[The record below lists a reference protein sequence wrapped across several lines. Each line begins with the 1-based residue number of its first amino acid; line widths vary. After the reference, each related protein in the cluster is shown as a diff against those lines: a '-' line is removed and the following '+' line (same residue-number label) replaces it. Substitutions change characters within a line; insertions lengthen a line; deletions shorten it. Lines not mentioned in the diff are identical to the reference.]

1 LSGIVEANHENRKKD
16 VDVSRITYGV
26 FRISSTPVEGHT
38 YYVIRDTKYGVVR
51 KEGLNI
57 HWIRRPKEVRFL
69 LFLPSFSMKKK
80 FTKLSPDLKK
90 LIVPETPGITGNHAI
105 SADVKGSRK
114 PVSTFAE
121 RTLRHTNGGATLQA
135 ALWLKQHL
143 ENGGKLVVTLA
154 GALSSFQIGITLAE
168 LIRKGKVHL
177 VSATAANHEEA
188 YYRYVAH
195 SHYAYIPRYTE
206 LTPEQEA
213 ELRDAGLRRIT
224 DTFLPEDE
232 SVRIMEPH
240 LLKMWKKAEKKE
252 ERSFPHEYFRRL
264 FAENLIKPDPKANPS
279 DCWTY
284 AAYEKDIPIVIPGF
298 EDSTM
303 GNIFASYT
311 YDGKYRKDKGLVI
324 SPDVMKSGLE
334 YFTSLYDWYM
344 ETAKDAPV
352 AFLQLGGGIAAD
364 FVICAVPSLKHD
376 LHVPK
381 VRDWAGFIEIGS
393 SPMSYGS
400 YSGAGGKEK
409 ITWDKLSTKSY
420 YQIIQSDVT
429 VAFPWIAAVLLDL

>member
-1 LSGIVEANHENRKKD
+1 MEKNK
-16 VDVSRITYGV
+16 
-26 FRISSTPVEGHT
+26 
-38 YYVIRDTKYGVVR
+38 
-51 KEGLNI
+51 LN
-57 HWIRRPKEVRFL
+57 
-69 LFLPSFSMKKK
+69 
-80 FTKLSPDLKK
+80 KLSPDLRK
-90 LIVPETPGITGNHAI
+90 LIIPESNKASEGEL
-105 SADVKGSRK
+105 SANIKRSRA
-114 PVSTFAE
+114 PVSAFAE
-121 RTLRHTNGGATLQA
+121 KTLNHCNGGSTLQA
-135 ALWLKQHL
+135 ALWLKNHL
-143 ENGGKLVVTLA
+143 ANGGKLVVTLA
-154 GALSSFQIGITLAE
+154 GALSSFQIGVMLAE
-168 LIRKGKVHL
+168 LIRKDKVHL
-177 VSATAANHEEA
+177 ISATAANHEES

-195 SHYAYIPRYTE
+195 SYYAFIPRYTE

-240 LLKMWKKAEKKE
+240 LLKMWQTAEKKGE
-252 ERSFPHEYFRRL
+252 SYFPHEYFRRL
-264 FAENLIKPDPKANPS
+264 FAEKLISPDKGANPS

-284 AAYEKDIPIVIPGF
+284 AAYKKNIPIVIPGF

-303 GNIFASYT
+303 GNIFSSYV
-311 YDGKYRKDKGLVI
+311 YRGPYKKKGEVSVDGKI
-324 SPDVMKSGLE
+324 MKTGLE
-334 YFTSLYDWYM
+334 YFGLLYDWYM
-344 ETAKDAPV
+344 ETAKKHPI

-364 FVICAVPSLKHD
+364 FPICTVPSLKHD
-376 LHVPK
+376 LKLHNK
-381 VRDWAGFIEIGS
+381 VRDWAGFVEIGS

>member
-1 LSGIVEANHENRKKD
+1 MKKSMLHKLSKDLQQHIVHEA
-16 VDVSRITYGV
+16 
-26 FRISSTPVEGHT
+26 
-38 YYVIRDTKYGVVR
+38 DTKPR
-51 KEGLNI
+51 SQNI
-57 HWIRRPKEVRFL
+57 
-69 LFLPSFSMKKK
+69 
-80 FTKLSPDLKK
+80 T
-90 LIVPETPGITGNHAI
+90 A
-105 SADVKGSRK
+105 AVKGSKK

-121 RTLRHTNGGATLQA
+121 NTLKHCNGGSTLQA
-135 ALWLKQHL
+135 ALWLKDHL
-143 ENGGKLVVTLA
+143 DNGGKLVVTLA
-154 GALSSFQIGITLAE
+154 GALSSFQIGVTLAE
-168 LIRKGKVHL
+168 LIRQSKVHL
-177 VSATAANHEEA
+177 VSATAANHEES

-240 LLKMWKKAEKKE
+240 LLKMWKDAEKRG

-264 FAENLIKPDPKANPS
+264 FAEKRIKPDPKANVQ
-279 DCWTY
+279 DCWAY

-311 YDGKYRKDKGLVI
+311 YNGKYRKDKDPLLDPTI
-324 SPDVMKSGLE
+324 MKGGLE

-344 ETAKDAPV
+344 EESAHHPI

-364 FVICAVPSLKHD
+364 FPICVVPSLKHD
-376 LHVPK
+376 LKHHK
-381 VRDWAGFIEIGS
+381 VRDWAGFVEIGS

-429 VAFPWIAAVLLDL
+429 VAFPWIAAVLLGL

>member
-1 LSGIVEANHENRKKD
+1 
-16 VDVSRITYGV
+16 
-26 FRISSTPVEGHT
+26 
-38 YYVIRDTKYGVVR
+38 
-51 KEGLNI
+51 
-57 HWIRRPKEVRFL
+57 
-69 LFLPSFSMKKK
+69 MKKK
-80 FTKLSPDLKK
+80 FTNLSPALKK
-90 LIVPETPGITGNHAI
+90 YIVEEEGKASTGSVSSLVAKSKTPVT
-105 SADVKGSRK
+105 
-114 PVSTFAE
+114 TFGE
-121 RTLRHTNGGATLQA
+121 LTLKHCNGGSTMQA
-135 ALWLKQHL
+135 ALWLKNHL
-143 ENGGKLVVTLA
+143 DNGGKLVVTLA
-154 GALSSFQIGITLAE
+154 GALSSFQIGVTLAE

-177 VSATAANHEEA
+177 VSATAANHEES

-240 LLKMWKKAEKKE
+240 LLQMWKEAEKQG
-252 ERSFPHEYFRRL
+252 ERYFPHEYFRRL
-264 FAENLIKPDPKANPS
+264 FAEGLIKPDPKANPS

-284 AAYEKDIPIVIPGF
+284 AAYEKKIPIVIPGF

-311 YDGKYRKDKGLVI
+311 YGGKWRKDKGITLNPTI
-324 SPDVMKSGLE
+324 MKSGLE
-334 YFTSLYDWYM
+334 YFTWLYDWYQ
-344 ETAKDAPV
+344 EASKDSPV

-364 FVICAVPSLKHD
+364 FPICVVPSLKHD
-376 LHVPK
+376 LQLHGK
-381 VRDWAGFIEIGS
+381 IRDWAGFVEIGS

-409 ITWDKLSTKSY
+409 ITWDKLATSSY

>member
-1 LSGIVEANHENRKKD
+1 MQ
-16 VDVSRITYGV
+16 
-26 FRISSTPVEGHT
+26 P
-38 YYVIRDTKYGVVR
+38 
-51 KEGLNI
+51 
-57 HWIRRPKEVRFL
+57 
-69 LFLPSFSMKKK
+69 KK
-80 FTKLSPDLKK
+80 FSKLSLGLQKF
-90 LIVPETPGITGNHAI
+90 IVTEEKMA
-105 SADVKGSRK
+105 KGESTA
-114 PVSTFAE
+114 PVSVFAE
-121 RTLRHTNGGATLQA
+121 KTLRHCNGGATLQA
-135 ALWLKQHL
+135 ALWLKNHVD
-143 ENGGKLVVTLA
+143 NGGKLVVTLA

-168 LIRKGKVHL
+168 LIRRGKVHL
-177 VSATAANHEEA
+177 VSATAANHEES

-240 LLKMWKKAEKKE
+240 LLKMWKDAEKKG
-252 ERSFPHEYFRRL
+252 ERYFPHEYFRRL
-264 FAENLIKPDPKANPS
+264 FSEKLISPGLKANPD

-284 AAYEKDIPIVIPGF
+284 AAYKKNIPVIIPGF

-311 YDGKYRKDKGLVI
+311 YTGPHKKKGDAVI
-324 SPDVMKSGLE
+324 SGDVMKSGLE
-334 YFTSLYDWYM
+334 YFHLMYDWYM
-344 ETAKDAPV
+344 KESKNAPI
-352 AFLQLGGGIAAD
+352 AFLQLGGGISAD
-364 FVICAVPSLKHD
+364 FPICVVPSLKHD
-376 LHVPK
+376 LRLPK
-381 VRDWAGFIEIGS
+381 VRDWAGFVEIGS

-409 ITWDKLSTKSY
+409 ITWDKLSTQSY

-429 VAFPWIAAVLLDL
+429 VVFPWIAAILLGL

>member
-1 LSGIVEANHENRKKD
+1 MSKA
-16 VDVSRITYGV
+16 
-26 FRISSTPVEGHT
+26 
-38 YYVIRDTKYGVVR
+38 
-51 KEGLNI
+51 
-57 HWIRRPKEVRFL
+57 
-69 LFLPSFSMKKK
+69 K
-80 FTKLSPDLKK
+80 FNKLSPGLRK
-90 LIVPETPGITGNHAI
+90 LIVPDNRKFAGNL
-105 SADVKGSRK
+105 SGYVRKSQK
-114 PVSTFAE
+114 PVSAYAE
-121 RTLRHTNGGATLQA
+121 RTLQHLNGGATLQA
-135 ALWLKQHL
+135 ALWLKNHL
-143 ENGGKLVVTLA
+143 KNGGKIVVTLA
-154 GALSSFQIGITLAE
+154 GALSSFQVGVMLAE
-168 LIRKGKVHL
+168 LIKKNKVHL
-177 VSATAANHEEA
+177 VSATGANHEES

-195 SHYAYIPRYTE
+195 SHYANIPRYTE

-240 LLKMWKKAEKKE
+240 LLKMWQQAQKKGE
-252 ERSFPHEYFRRL
+252 SYFPHEYFRRL
-264 FAENLIKPDPKANPS
+264 FAEKLIRPDKQANPE

-284 AAYEKDIPIVIPGF
+284 AAFEKNIPIVIPGF

-311 YDGKYRKDKGLVI
+311 YQGALKKKGDVVLDGKI
-324 SPDVMKSGLE
+324 MKSGLE
-334 YFTSLYDWYM
+334 YFHLMYDWYIK
-344 ETAKDAPV
+344 ESEKHPI
-352 AFLQLGGGIAAD
+352 AFLQLGGGISAD
-364 FVICAVPSLKHD
+364 FPICVVPSIKHD
-376 LHVPK
+376 LKHHK

-409 ITWDKLSTKSY
+409 ITWDKLSTSSY

>member
-1 LSGIVEANHENRKKD
+1 
-16 VDVSRITYGV
+16 
-26 FRISSTPVEGHT
+26 
-38 YYVIRDTKYGVVR
+38 
-51 KEGLNI
+51 
-57 HWIRRPKEVRFL
+57 
-69 LFLPSFSMKKK
+69 MKK
-80 FTKLSPDLKK
+80 FNKLSPALKK
-90 LIVPETPGITGNHAI
+90 FIVPESSAKERKGTI
-105 SADVKGSRK
+105 SEFTKKSRT
-114 PVSTFAE
+114 PVSDYAAQ
-121 RTLRHTNGGATLQA
+121 TLMHCNGGSTMQA
-135 ALWLKQHL
+135 ALWLKDHL
-143 ENGGKLVVTLA
+143 ANGGKLVVTIA
-154 GALSSFQIGITLAE
+154 GALSSFQVGVMLAE
-168 LIRKGKVHL
+168 LIRQGKVHL
-177 VSATAANHEEA
+177 VSATAANHEES

-240 LLKMWKKAEKKE
+240 LLKMWKDAEKKGE
-252 ERSFPHEYFRRL
+252 SYFPHEYFRRL
-264 FAENLIKPDPKANPS
+264 FKLGLIKPDPKANPA

-284 AAYEKDIPIVIPGF
+284 AAFKKNIPIVIPGF

-311 YDGKYRKDKGLVI
+311 YGGKWKQKGDTVL
-324 SPDVMKSGLE
+324 SPRIMKGGLE
-334 YFTSLYDWYM
+334 YFTFLYDWYM
-344 ETAKDAPV
+344 EESKKHPI

-364 FVICAVPSLKHD
+364 FPICVVPSIKHD
-376 LHVPK
+376 LRHHN

-429 VAFPWIAAVLLDL
+429 VAFPWIAAVLLGL

>member
-1 LSGIVEANHENRKKD
+1 MQLSPGLQKFIVEEKARKNNTKET
-16 VDVSRITYGV
+16 ITNTV
-26 FRISSTPVEGHT
+26 KKSKTPV
-38 YYVIRDTKYGVVR
+38 
-51 KEGLNI
+51 
-57 HWIRRPKEVRFL
+57 
-69 LFLPSFSMKKK
+69 
-80 FTKLSPDLKK
+80 
-90 LIVPETPGITGNHAI
+90 A
-105 SADVKGSRK
+105 
-114 PVSTFAE
+114 TFAE
-121 RTLRHTNGGATLQA
+121 STLNHCNGGSTLQA
-135 ALWLKQHL
+135 ALWLKNHL
-143 ENGGKLVVTLA
+143 KKGGKLVVTIA
-154 GALSSFQIGITLAE
+154 GALSSFQVGVMLAE
-168 LIRKGKVHL
+168 LIRQDKVHL
-177 VSATAANHEEA
+177 ISATGANHEES

-213 ELRDAGLRRIT
+213 ELRDTGLRRIT

-240 LLKMWKKAEKKE
+240 LFKMWKEAQKNGK
-252 ERSFPHEYFRRL
+252 RYFPHEYFRRL
-264 FAENLIKPDPKANPS
+264 FAEKLIKPDPKANEH

-284 AAYEKDIPIVIPGF
+284 AAYKKNIPIVVPGF

-311 YDGKYRKDKGLVI
+311 YQGKHRKKEMPLLDQSI
-324 SPDVMKSGLE
+324 MKSGLE
-334 YFTSLYDWYM
+334 YFHFLYDWYM
-344 ETAKDAPV
+344 EASKTAPI

-364 FVICAVPSLKHD
+364 FPICVVPSLKHD
-376 LHVPK
+376 LQIK
-381 VRDWAGFIEIGS
+381 KIRDWAGFVEIGS

-409 ITWDKLSTKSY
+409 ITWDKLSTESY

>member
-1 LSGIVEANHENRKKD
+1 MIVLVLFCMK
-16 VDVSRITYGV
+16 
-26 FRISSTPVEGHT
+26 
-38 YYVIRDTKYGVVR
+38 
-51 KEGLNI
+51 
-57 HWIRRPKEVRFL
+57 PKIL
-69 LFLPSFSMKKK
+69 K
-80 FTKLSPDLKK
+80 KLSPGLRK
-90 LIVPETPGITGNHAI
+90 LIVTEDKMT
-105 SADVKGSRK
+105 KGKSTA
-114 PVSTFAE
+114 PVSAFAE
-121 RTLRHTNGGATLQA
+121 KTLRHCNGGSTLQA
-135 ALWLKQHL
+135 ALWLKNHL
-143 ENGGKLVVTLA
+143 DNGGKLVVTLA

-168 LIRKGKVHL
+168 LIRRGKVHL
-177 VSATAANHEEA
+177 VSATAANHEES

-240 LLKMWKKAEKKE
+240 LLKMWQEAEKKG
-252 ERSFPHEYFRRL
+252 ERYFPHEYFRRL
-264 FAENLIKPDPKANPS
+264 FSKKLISADPSAKPQ
-279 DCWTY
+279 DCWAY
-284 AAYEKDIPIVIPGF
+284 AAYQKNIPVVIPGF

-311 YDGKYRKDKGLVI
+311 YRGPHKKKGGTILDGN
-324 SPDVMKSGLE
+324 VMKTGLD
-334 YFTSLYDWYM
+334 YFHLMYDWYL
-344 ETAKDAPV
+344 EESKKSPI

-364 FVICAVPSLKHD
+364 FPICTVPSLKHD
-376 LHVPK
+376 LRLPK
-381 VRDWAGFIEIGS
+381 VRDWAGFVEIGS

-409 ITWDKLSTKSY
+409 ITWDKLSTQSY

-429 VAFPWIAAVLLDL
+429 VAFPWIAAILLDL

>member
-1 LSGIVEANHENRKKD
+1 MD
-16 VDVSRITYGV
+16 
-26 FRISSTPVEGHT
+26 
-38 YYVIRDTKYGVVR
+38 
-51 KEGLNI
+51 
-57 HWIRRPKEVRFL
+57 
-69 LFLPSFSMKKK
+69 KKK
-80 FTKLSPDLKK
+80 ISKLSKSLQK
-90 LIVPETPGITGNHAI
+90 LIIEEPNSKTTGTVSEFVKKS
-105 SADVKGSRK
+105 SA
-114 PVSTFAE
+114 PVSAYAE
-121 RTLRHTNGGATLQA
+121 RTLNHLNGGSTMQA

-143 ENGGKLVVTLA
+143 KNGGKIVVTLS
-154 GALSSFQIGITLAE
+154 GALSSFQVGVMLAE
-168 LIRKGKVHL
+168 LIRQNKVHL
-177 VSATAANHEEA
+177 VSASGANHEES

-224 DTFLPEDE
+224 DTFLPEEE

-240 LLKMWKKAEKKE
+240 LLKMWGQAQKNGE
-252 ERSFPHEYFRRL
+252 SFLPHEYFRRL
-264 FAENLIKPDPKANPS
+264 FSEKLIKPDSKANPL

-284 AAYEKDIPIVIPGF
+284 AAYEKNIPIVVPGF

-303 GNIFASYT
+303 GNIFAAYT
-311 YDGKYRKDKGLVI
+311 YQGSLKKKNDIILDGK
-324 SPDVMKSGLE
+324 VMKNGLE
-334 YFTSLYDWYM
+334 YFHLMYDWYIK
-344 ETAKDAPV
+344 ESKNSPI

-364 FVICAVPSLKHD
+364 FPICVVPSIKHD
-376 LHVPK
+376 LKHHA

-409 ITWDKLSTKSY
+409 ITWDKLSIKSY

-429 VAFPWIAAVLLDL
+429 VAFPWIAAVLLGL

>member
-1 LSGIVEANHENRKKD
+1 MKG
-16 VDVSRITYGV
+16 
-26 FRISSTPVEGHT
+26 STL
-38 YYVIRDTKYGVVR
+38 K
-51 KEGLNI
+51 
-57 HWIRRPKEVRFL
+57 
-69 LFLPSFSMKKK
+69 
-80 FTKLSPDLKK
+80 KLSPGLRK
-90 LIVPETPGITGNHAI
+90 LIVQESGKQNIKEPLG
-105 SADVKGSRK
+105 KY
-114 PVSTFAE
+114 VSKRSDRVAAFAE
-121 RTLRHTNGGATLQA
+121 RTLNHTNGGATLQA

-143 ENGGKLVVTLA
+143 KSGGKLVVTLA
-154 GALSSFQIGITLAE
+154 GALSSFQIGIMLAE
-168 LIRKGKVHL
+168 LIRKNKVHL
-177 VSATAANHEEA
+177 VSATGANHEES

-195 SHYAYIPRYTE
+195 SHYAFIPNYTE

-240 LLKMWKKAEKKE
+240 LLKMWKEAEKKG
-252 ERSFPHEYFRRL
+252 SSYYPHEYFRRL
-264 FAENLIKPDPKANPS
+264 FADKLISPDPKANPH

-284 AAYEKDIPIVIPGF
+284 AAYEKDIPIVVPGF

-311 YDGKYRKDKGLVI
+311 YSGRHKTKGI
-324 SPDVMKSGLE
+324 PTIDPAVMKSGID
-334 YFTSLYDWYM
+334 YFHLMYDWYLK
-344 ETAKDAPV
+344 ESKKSPV

-364 FVICAVPSLKHD
+364 FPICVVPSIKHD
-376 LHVPK
+376 LQQMK

-409 ITWDKLSTKSY
+409 ITWDKLSTDSY

>member
-1 LSGIVEANHENRKKD
+1 MNKKTIQ
-16 VDVSRITYGV
+16 S
-26 FRISSTPVEGHT
+26 
-38 YYVIRDTKYGVVR
+38 
-51 KEGLNI
+51 
-57 HWIRRPKEVRFL
+57 
-69 LFLPSFSMKKK
+69 
-80 FTKLSPDLKK
+80 LSPGLRK
-90 LIVPETPGITGNHAI
+90 LITHDNNRARGSLAR
-105 SADVKGSRK
+105 KGTLTEYLRPRRD
-114 PVSTFAE
+114 PVSAFAE
-121 RTLRHTNGGATLQA
+121 RTLNHCNGGSTMEA
-135 ALWLKQHL
+135 ALWLREHL
-143 ENGGKLVVTLA
+143 RRGGKLMVTIA
-154 GALSSFQIGITLAE
+154 GALSSFQVGVMLAE
-168 LIRKGKVHL
+168 LIRKNKVHI
-177 VSATAANHEEA
+177 VSATGANHEES

-240 LLKMWKKAEKKE
+240 LLAMWKDAE
-252 ERSFPHEYFRRL
+252 RRGQSFFPHEYFRRL
-264 FAENLIKPDPKANPS
+264 FAEELIRPDAEANPQ

-284 AAYEKDIPIVIPGF
+284 AAYQKNIPIIVPGF

-303 GNIFASYT
+303 GNIFASYS
-311 YDGKYRKDKGLVI
+311 YRGPHKKRGTPTVAN
-324 SPDVMKSGLE
+324 SVMKTGLE
-334 YFTSLYDWYM
+334 YFHLMYDWYLK
-344 ETAKDAPV
+344 ESKKHPI

-364 FVICAVPSLKHD
+364 FPICVVPSLKHD
-376 LHVPK
+376 LQLHS

-420 YQIIQSDVT
+420 YQVIQSDVT
-429 VAFPWIAAVLLDL
+429 VAFPWIAAVLLGL